1 MDYVGFLVTFS
12 ASMIFTGVVVTIA
25 YKRIYNYFDCVNYNI
40 EWRLKDVE
48 NVNIKQRDKIVNLV
62 HTLGLLIKNVPD
74 LFKEEIELVRDT
86 DYPKYNSYII
96 KEVTYSGKAEV
107 HFHSMFGTRAE
118 VRLDKVLS
126 RAEEIKKIKEKC
138 CPKKG
143 KK

>member
-1 MDYVGFLVTFS
+1 MDYVGFLITFS

-40 EWRLKDVE
+40 EWRLRDVE
-48 NVNIKQRDKIVNLV
+48 NVNIEQRDKIVNLV

-74 LFKEEIELVRDT
+74 LFKEEIELVRDM
-86 DYPKYNSYII
+86 DYPKYNSYFVKDITRSGR
-96 KEVTYSGKAEV
+96 VYVYFYSAVGMCTK
-107 HFHSMFGTRAE
+107 